1 MKTQQET
8 LIVGKNAVFEALRNN
23 VSLSKIFVQK
33 ELQANFF
40 KELKEYTKKNNIP
53 VTVLPGAVMQ
63 RISSVPHQGI
73 AAIKSDIEFHGLQ
86 SMLDK
91 LTATHPTLLMLDSIT
106 DVRNFGAIAR
116 TAWCFGVEAIII
128 SADNA
133 APVNEEAIK
142 ASAGALLHIPIVR
155 VSSLVQCLTTL
166 QERDFQI
173 YASSLTS
180 EVHLNQTQ
188 FAEKTC
194 LLLGAEDLGVKPHL
208 LRASDHTVAIPM
220 TPNFDSLNVSVAA
233 GILLHERYR
242 AMPSTNIITN
252 ES

>member
-8 LIVGKNAVFEALRNN
+8 LIVGRNAVFEALRNN
-23 VSLSKIFVQK
+23 ISLSKIFVQK

-63 RISSVPHQGI
+63 RLSNVPHQGI
-73 AAIKSDIEFHGLQ
+73 AAIKSDVTFHSLADVL
-86 SMLDK
+86 SKIKDK
-91 LTATHPTLLMLDSIT
+91 ENPTLIMLDSIT

-116 TAWCFGVEAIII
+116 SAWCFGIDAIII

-142 ASAGALLHIPIVR
+142 ASAGALLHIPIAR
-155 VSSLVQCLTTL
+155 VSSLVQCITTL
-166 QERDFQI
+166 QEND
-173 YASSLTS
+173 YNVVSTTMEAETNLYDLT
-180 EVHLNQTQ
+180 
-188 FAEKTC
+188 FAPKTC
-194 LLLGAEDLGVKPHL
+194 LVLGAEDTGVKPHL
-208 LRASDHTVAIPM
+208 IRASDVIIKIPM

-233 GILLHERYR
+233 GILLHERHKSLQV
-242 AMPSTNIITN
+242 AIGN
-252 ES
+252 